1 MKVFIFVLTIFLTSS
16 FSSIDKSYQVLSAE
30 DFKMAHTADKVSVI
44 SWPQSDGSVIE
55 SFNKWQCYSINQVK
69 LSTVDINNN
78 NGLKCIPSIEI
89 SHHNENLIQL
99 FDIDDEENWDCE
111 KNLDQWN
118 ELIKNQN
125 SICLFGAFSQFESP
139 NVFLWDLEKIKT
151 ENGYWNR
158 SEEAD
163 LLNSEEHGPTEAISF

>member
-1 MKVFIFVLTIFLTSS
+1 MKFLSLFTIILFSSS
-16 FSSIDKSYQVLSAE
+16 FSYLNESYQILNEE
-30 DFKMAHTADKVSVI
+30 DFKMAHAADIVSAI
-44 SWPQSDGSVIE
+44 SWPQSDGSFIE

-69 LSTVDINNN
+69 LSTVDIDN

-111 KNLDQWN
+111 KILDRWN
-118 ELIKNQN
+118 ELIKDQK
-125 SICLFGAFSQFESP
+125 SICLFGALSQFESP
-139 NVFLWDLEKIKT
+139 NIFLWDLEKIKT

-163 LLNSEEHGPTEAISF
+163 LLNNEEYDHAETNSF